1 MKKEKPLAVDVDGL
15 LKDALDDNLPAEA
28 ERRMQRRLAEFRERI
43 ERPEQVPETS
53 AARFWQK
60 LVGPG
65 YRPAVVRWIVNKQS
79 LAFLSIFMLAVGGFL
94 QATGHRSAL
103 AESLTGLRTSVT
115 VADSLRQ
122 SGFMECRVQM
132 AAKEGVP
139 LDYVIRWVQLG
150 MTRVDVQKAGEVRET
165 LWITNGDVVIVDHL
179 KNTRQKFASL
189 KQIQDSLFQPVL
201 GFLSPALFAENMDQ
215 RWKLEWFE
223 QKTGSRQ
230 GAFTFTNHEKGSYLK
245 MIVDLDTFLPV
256 KISRSRLSAE
266 KGGPAEEVMRLDFTW
281 NHPDSTQ
288 SMILPET
295 LRKNGSAL

>member
-53 AARFWQK
+53 AARFLQK

-65 YRPAVVRWIVNKQS
+65 YRPAVVRWIVNKQA

-139 LDYVIRWVQLG
+139 SDYVIRWVQPG
-150 MTRVDVQKAGEVRET
+150 MTRVDVQRAGEVRAT
-165 LWITNGDVVIVDHL
+165 LWITNGDVAVIDHL
-179 KNTRQKFASL
+179 KNTRQNFASL
-189 KQIQDSLFQPVL
+189 IQIQDSMFQPVL
-201 GFLSPALFAENMDQ
+201 GFLSPALLAENMEQ
-215 RWKLEWFE
+215 RWQLEGFE
-223 QKTGSRQ
+223 QKTGSHQ
-230 GAFTFTNHEKGSYLK
+230 GTFIFLEHEKGTFLK

-256 KISRSRLSAE
+256 QIFRLSLSAE
-266 KGGPAEEVMRLDFTW
+266 KGSPAEEVMRLDFTW
-281 NHPDSTQ
+281 NQPGSTQ
-288 SMILPET
+288 SLILPDT

>member
-15 LKDALDDNLPAEA
+15 LKNALDDNLPAEA

-43 ERPEQVPETS
+43 ERPGQEPDTS
-53 AARFWQK
+53 AARFWRK
-60 LVGPG
+60 LFGPG
-65 YRPAVVRWIVNKQS
+65 YRPAVVRWIFNKQS

-139 LDYVIRWVQLG
+139 SDYVIRWVQPG
-150 MTRVDVQKAGEVRET
+150 MTRVDVQRAGEVRAT
-165 LWITNGDVVIVDHL
+165 LWITNGDVAVIDHL
-179 KNTRQKFASL
+179 KNMSQKFASL
-189 KQIQDSLFQPVL
+189 EQLKDSVFQPVL
-201 GFLSPALFAENMDQ
+201 AFLSPAVLAENMDQ
-215 RWKLEWFE
+215 RWQLERFE
-223 QKTGSRQ
+223 QETGSHQ
-230 GAFTFTNHEKGSYLK
+230 GTFTFTNHEKGSVIK
-245 MIVDLDTFLPV
+245 MTVDLDTFLPV
-256 KISRSRLSAE
+256 QISRSRLGAG

-281 NHPDSTQ
+281 NQPESTQ
-288 SMILPET
+288 SLILPET
-295 LRKNGSAL
+295 LRKNGSGQ